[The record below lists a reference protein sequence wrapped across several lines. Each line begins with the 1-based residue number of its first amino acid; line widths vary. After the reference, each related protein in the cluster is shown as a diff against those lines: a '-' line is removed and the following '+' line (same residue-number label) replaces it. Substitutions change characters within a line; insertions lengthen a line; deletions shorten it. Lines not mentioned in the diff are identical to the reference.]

1 MQRARQDACADEPIE
16 IGNCEVWRCDGRAAR
31 LGRSEAGRA
40 NVAPI
45 FERRDMGQKT
55 RHAASVSQKGVCIVA
70 PVGVGGESLRGIG
83 VISGVCPFAGLSDGQ
98 VAQWSAYIA
107 RGLVA
112 FMVVSG
118 APAVFGLFAAR
129 DIWKLRAKIAPENE
143 SAFECDAGAKMSK
156 FEAPI
161 DVIGRRGSLNK
172 GES

>member
-1 MQRARQDACADEPIE
+1 M
-16 IGNCEVWRCDGRAAR
+16 
-31 LGRSEAGRA
+31 
-40 NVAPI
+40 
-45 FERRDMGQKT
+45 
-55 RHAASVSQKGVCIVA
+55 
-70 PVGVGGESLRGIG
+70 
-83 VISGVCPFAGLSDGQ
+83 AGLTDGQ
-98 VAQWSAYIA
+98 VAQWPTYIA

-118 APAVFGLFAAR
+118 APAVFGLFVAR

-143 SAFECDAGAKMSK
+143 SAFECNAGVKMSK

>member
-1 MQRARQDACADEPIE
+1 M
-16 IGNCEVWRCDGRAAR
+16 
-31 LGRSEAGRA
+31 
-40 NVAPI
+40 
-45 FERRDMGQKT
+45 
-55 RHAASVSQKGVCIVA
+55 
-70 PVGVGGESLRGIG
+70 
-83 VISGVCPFAGLSDGQ
+83 AGLTDGQ
-98 VAQWSAYIA
+98 VAQWPTCIA

-118 APAVFGLFAAR
+118 VPAVFGLFAVR
-129 DIWKLRAKIAPENE
+129 DIWKLRAKIAPVNE

>member
-1 MQRARQDACADEPIE
+1 M
-16 IGNCEVWRCDGRAAR
+16 
-31 LGRSEAGRA
+31 
-40 NVAPI
+40 
-45 FERRDMGQKT
+45 
-55 RHAASVSQKGVCIVA
+55 
-70 PVGVGGESLRGIG
+70 
-83 VISGVCPFAGLSDGQ
+83 ISGACPLAGLPDGQ
-98 VAQWSAYIA
+98 VARWPACIA

-118 APAVFGLFAAR
+118 APAVFGLFAVR

-161 DVIGRRGSLNK
+161 DVIGRRASLNK